1 MKFNI
6 LLNTA
11 FKDIIKNKKRS
22 LLTMLGII
30 IGIAAVITIIAI
42 GRGFQDYV
50 VDSSMGGEGKELSVA
65 FFFQPENPTNSVGSN
80 TSVFT
85 EKNIRDISQ
94 MTDVVKVES
103 DPEQFQNNLLNVSI
117 RKNDGKLESGFAK
130 PVEETE
136 SKIING
142 RAITKL
148 DGDTNQ
154 KVAVISKKLADDLFE
169 NEDPINKTV
178 ILKNDNYIIVG
189 IKENNAATNLFVMGN
204 DVDLPKGTVESRKP
218 KNNNSI
224 SMINVI
230 LKNGTKVQD
239 KAKEIQEYLEKNGP
253 MKAAGSYNFV
263 DIAQQIEGISNV
275 LGSVTIFIS
284 LIAAISLLIAGIGMM
299 NMMYI
304 SVAERIKEIGI
315 RRAIGAKKKEI
326 LYQFM
331 LEGII
336 VTVIGG
342 IIGYI
347 IGMIAAFIASKFLPF
362 PIKLELMPVLISL
375 GISLGI
381 GIVFTYSPANTAAN
395 KNVIDII

>member
-1 MKFNI
+1 MKFNV

-50 VDSSMGGEGKELSVA
+50 VDSLMGGEGKELSVA
-65 FFFQPENPTNSVGSN
+65 FYFQPENPTNSVGSN

-94 MTDVVKVES
+94 ITDVVKVES
-103 DPEQFQNNLLNVSI
+103 DPEQFQNDLLNVSI
-117 RKNDGKLESGFAK
+117 QKNNGKMESAFAK

-136 SKIING
+136 SKIVKG

-154 KVAVISKKLADDLFE
+154 KVAVISQKLADEMFE

-178 ILKNDNYIIVG
+178 IVKNDYYVIVG

-204 DVDLPKGTVESRKP
+204 DVDLPKETLKSRQP

-253 MKAAGSYNFV
+253 MKAAGSYSFV
-263 DIAQQIEGISNV
+263 DIAKQIEGISSV

-326 LYQFM
+326 LHQFM

>member
-50 VDSSMGGEGKELSVA
+50 VDSLMGGEGKELSVA
-65 FFFQPENPTNSVGSN
+65 FYFQPENPTNSVGSN
-80 TSVFT
+80 TSIFT

-94 MTDVVKVES
+94 ITDVLKVES
-103 DPEQFQNNLLNVSI
+103 DPEKFQNDMVNVSMQ
-117 RKNDGKLESGFAK
+117 KNDGKIESAFAK

-136 SKIING
+136 SKIVKG

-154 KVAVISKKLADDLFE
+154 KVAVITQKLADEIFE
-169 NEDPINKTV
+169 DEDPINKTV
-178 ILKNDNYIIVG
+178 LVKNDYYVIVG
-189 IKENNAATNLFVMGN
+189 VKENNATNNFISFGN
-204 DVDLPKGTVESRKP
+204 DVDIPKGTLESRQP

-253 MKAAGSYNFV
+253 MKAAGSYKFV

>member
-1 MKFNI
+1 MKFNV

-50 VDSSMGGEGKELSVA
+50 VDSLMGGEGKELSVA
-65 FFFQPENPTNSVGSN
+65 FYFQPENPTNSVGSN

-94 MTDVVKVES
+94 ITDVVKVES
-103 DPEQFQNNLLNVSI
+103 DPEQFQNDLLNVSI
-117 RKNDGKLESGFAK
+117 QKNDGKMESAFAK

-136 SKIING
+136 SKIVKG

-154 KVAVISKKLADDLFE
+154 KVAVITQKLADEMFE

-178 ILKNDNYIIVG
+178 LVKNDYYVIVG

-204 DVDLPKGTVESRKP
+204 DVDIPKGTLESRKP

-263 DIAQQIEGISNV
+263 DIAKQIEGISSV

-326 LYQFM
+326 LHQFM

>member
-50 VDSSMGGEGKELSVA
+50 VDSLMGGEGKELSVA
-65 FFFQPENPTNSVGSN
+65 FYFQPENPTNSVGNN
-80 TSVFT
+80 TSVFS

-94 MTDVVKVES
+94 ITDVLKVES
-103 DPEQFQNNLLNVSI
+103 DPEKFQNDMVNVSMQ
-117 RKNDGKLESGFAK
+117 KNDGKIESAFAK

-136 SKIING
+136 SKIVKG

-154 KVAVISKKLADDLFE
+154 KVAVITQKLADEIFE
-169 NEDPINKTV
+169 DEDPLDKTV
-178 ILKNDNYIIVG
+178 IVKNDYYVIVG
-189 IKENNAATNLFVMGN
+189 IKENTAATNLFSFGN
-204 DVDLPKGTVESRKP
+204 DVDIPKGTLESRKP

-342 IIGYI
+342 LIGYI

>member
-1 MKFNI
+1 MKFNV

-50 VDSSMGGEGKELSVA
+50 VDSLMGGEGKELSVA
-65 FFFQPENPTNSVGSN
+65 FYFQPENPSNSVGSN

-94 MTDVVKVES
+94 ITDVVKVES
-103 DPEQFQNNLLNVSI
+103 DPEQFQNDLLNVSI
-117 RKNDGKLESGFAK
+117 QKNDGKMESAFAK

-136 SKIING
+136 SKIVKG

-154 KVAVISKKLADDLFE
+154 KVAVITQKLADEIFE

-178 ILKNDNYIIVG
+178 LVKNDYYVIVG

-204 DVDLPKGTVESRKP
+204 DVDLPKETLKSRQP

-253 MKAAGSYNFV
+253 MKAAGSYSFV
-263 DIAQQIEGISNV
+263 DIAKQIEGISSV

-326 LYQFM
+326 LHQFM

>member
-50 VDSSMGGEGKELSVA
+50 VDSLMGGEGKELSVA
-65 FFFQPENPTNSVGSN
+65 FYFQPENPTNSVGSN

-94 MTDVVKVES
+94 ITDVLKVES
-103 DPEQFQNNLLNVSI
+103 DPEKFQNDMVNVSMQ
-117 RKNDGKLESGFAK
+117 KNDGKIESAFAK

-136 SKIING
+136 SKIVKG

-154 KVAVISKKLADDLFE
+154 KVAVITQKLADEIFE
-169 NEDPINKTV
+169 DEDPLDKTV
-178 ILKNDNYIIVG
+178 IVKNDYYVIVG
-189 IKENNAATNLFVMGN
+189 IKESNAATNLFSFGN
-204 DVDLPKGTVESRKP
+204 DVDIPKGTLESRKP

-342 IIGYI
+342 LIGYI

>member
-1 MKFNI
+1 MKFNV

-50 VDSSMGGEGKELSVA
+50 VDSLMGGEGKELSVA
-65 FFFQPENPTNSVGSN
+65 FFFQPDNPTNSVGSN

-94 MTDVVKVES
+94 MADVVKVES
-103 DPEQFQNNLLNVSI
+103 DPEKFQNDMVNISMQ
-117 RKNDGKLESGFAK
+117 KNDGKIESAFAK

-136 SKIING
+136 SKIVKG

-154 KVAVISKKLADDLFE
+154 KVAVITQKLADEIFE
-169 NEDPINKTV
+169 DEDPLDKTV
-178 ILKNDNYIIVG
+178 LVKNDFYVIVG
-189 IKENNAATNLFVMGN
+189 IKENNAATNLFSFGN
-204 DVDLPKGTVESRKP
+204 DVDIPKGTLESRKP

-362 PIKLELMPVLISL
+362 PIKLELIPVLISL

>member
-50 VDSSMGGEGKELSVA
+50 VDSLMGGEGKELSVA

-94 MTDVVKVES
+94 ITDVLKVES
-103 DPEQFQNNLLNVSI
+103 DPEKFQNDMLNVSMQ
-117 RKNDGKLESGFAK
+117 KNDGKIESAFAK

-136 SKIING
+136 SKIVKG

-154 KVAVISKKLADDLFE
+154 KVAVITQKLADEIFE
-169 NEDPINKTV
+169 DEDPINKTV
-178 ILKNDNYIIVG
+178 ILKNDNYVIVG

>member
-1 MKFNI
+1 MKFNV

-50 VDSSMGGEGKELSVA
+50 VDSLMGGEGKELSVA
-65 FFFQPENPTNSVGSN
+65 FYFQPENPSNSVGSN

-94 MTDVVKVES
+94 ITDVVKVES
-103 DPEQFQNNLLNVSI
+103 DPEQFQNDLLNVSI
-117 RKNDGKLESGFAK
+117 QKNDGKMESAFAK

-136 SKIING
+136 SKIVKG

-154 KVAVISKKLADDLFE
+154 KVAVITQKLADEIFE
-169 NEDPINKTV
+169 DEDPINKTV
-178 ILKNDNYIIVG
+178 LVKNDYYVIVG
-189 IKENNAATNLFVMGN
+189 IKENNAATNLFSFGN
-204 DVDLPKGTVESRKP
+204 DVDIPKGTLESRKP

-263 DIAQQIEGISNV
+263 DIAKQIEGISSV

-326 LYQFM
+326 LHQFM

>member
-50 VDSSMGGEGKELSVA
+50 VDSLMGGEGKELSVA

-94 MTDVVKVES
+94 ITDVLKVES
-103 DPEQFQNNLLNVSI
+103 DPEKFQNDMVNVSMQ
-117 RKNDGKLESGFAK
+117 KNNGKIESAFAK

-136 SKIING
+136 SKIVKG

-154 KVAVISKKLADDLFE
+154 KVAVITQKLADEIFE
-169 NEDPINKTV
+169 DEDPLDKTV
-178 ILKNDNYIIVG
+178 LVKNDYYVIVG
-189 IKENNAATNLFVMGN
+189 IKENNAATNLFSFGN
-204 DVDLPKGTVESRKP
+204 DVDIPKGTLESRKP

-253 MKAAGSYNFV
+253 MKATGSYNFV

-347 IGMIAAFIASKFLPF
+347 IGMVAAFIASKFLPF

-375 GISLGI
+375 GISLAI

>member
-50 VDSSMGGEGKELSVA
+50 VDSLMGGEGKELSVA

-103 DPEQFQNNLLNVSI
+103 DPEQFQNDLLNVSI
-117 RKNDGKLESGFAK
+117 QKNDGKMESAFAK

-136 SKIING
+136 SKIVKG

-178 ILKNDNYIIVG
+178 ILKNDNYVIVG

>member
-1 MKFNI
+1 MKFNV

-50 VDSSMGGEGKELSVA
+50 VDSLMGGEGKELSVA
-65 FFFQPENPTNSVGSN
+65 FYFQPENPTNSVGSN

-94 MTDVVKVES
+94 ITDVVKVES
-103 DPEQFQNNLLNVSI
+103 DPEQFQNDLLNVSI
-117 RKNDGKLESGFAK
+117 QKNDGKMESAFAK

-136 SKIING
+136 SKIVKG

-154 KVAVISKKLADDLFE
+154 KVAVITQKLADEMFE

-178 ILKNDNYIIVG
+178 IVKNDYYVIVG
-189 IKENNAATNLFVMGN
+189 IKENNAATNLFVIGN
-204 DVDLPKGTVESRKP
+204 DVDLPKETLKSRQP

-253 MKAAGSYNFV
+253 MKAAGSYSFV
-263 DIAQQIEGISNV
+263 DIAKQIEGISSV

-326 LYQFM
+326 LHQFM

-347 IGMIAAFIASKFLPF
+347 IGMVAAFIASKFLPF

>member
-50 VDSSMGGEGKELSVA
+50 VDSLMGGEGKELSVA

-94 MTDVVKVES
+94 ITDVLKVES
-103 DPEQFQNNLLNVSI
+103 DPEKFQNDMVNVSI
-117 RKNDGKLESGFAK
+117 QKNNGKIESAFAK

-136 SKIING
+136 SKIVKG

-154 KVAVISKKLADDLFE
+154 KVAVITQKLADEIFE
-169 NEDPINKTV
+169 DEDPLDKTV
-178 ILKNDNYIIVG
+178 LVKNDYYVIVG
-189 IKENNAATNLFVMGN
+189 IKENNAATNLFSFGN
-204 DVDLPKGTVESRKP
+204 DVDIPKGTLESRKP

-347 IGMIAAFIASKFLPF
+347 IGMVAAFIASKFLPF

-375 GISLGI
+375 GISLAI

>member
-50 VDSSMGGEGKELSVA
+50 VDSLMGGEGKELSVA
-65 FFFQPENPTNSVGSN
+65 FYFQPENPTNSVGSN
-80 TSVFT
+80 ASVFT

-94 MTDVVKVES
+94 ITDVLKVES
-103 DPEQFQNNLLNVSI
+103 DPEKFQNDMVNVSMQ
-117 RKNDGKLESGFAK
+117 KNDGKIESAFAK

-136 SKIING
+136 SKIVRG

-154 KVAVISKKLADDLFE
+154 KVAVITQKLADEIFE
-169 NEDPINKTV
+169 DEDPLDKTV
-178 ILKNDNYIIVG
+178 IVKNDYYVIVG
-189 IKENNAATNLFVMGN
+189 IKESNAATNLFSFGN
-204 DVDLPKGTVESRKP
+204 DVDIPKGTLESRKP

-342 IIGYI
+342 LIGYI

>member
-50 VDSSMGGEGKELSVA
+50 VDSLMGGEGKELSVA

-94 MTDVVKVES
+94 ITDVLKVES
-103 DPEQFQNNLLNVSI
+103 DPEKFQNDMVNVSMQ
-117 RKNDGKLESGFAK
+117 KNNGKIESAFAK

-136 SKIING
+136 SKIVKG

-154 KVAVISKKLADDLFE
+154 KVAVITQKLADEIFE
-169 NEDPINKTV
+169 DEDPLDKTV
-178 ILKNDNYIIVG
+178 LVKNDYYVIVG
-189 IKENNAATNLFVMGN
+189 IKENNAATNLFSFGN
-204 DVDLPKGTVESRKP
+204 DVDIPKGTLESRKP

>member
-22 LLTMLGII
+22 VLTMLGII

-50 VDSSMGGEGKELSVA
+50 VDSLMGGEGKELSVA

-94 MTDVVKVES
+94 ITDVVKVES

-136 SKIING
+136 SKIVNG

-178 ILKNDNYIIVG
+178 ILKNDNYVIVG

-204 DVDLPKGTVESRKP
+204 DVELPKGTVESRKP

>member
-50 VDSSMGGEGKELSVA
+50 VDSLMGGEGKELSVA
-65 FFFQPENPTNSVGSN
+65 FFFQPDNPTNSVGSN

-136 SKIING
+136 SKIVNG

-178 ILKNDNYIIVG
+178 ILKNDNYVIVG

-204 DVDLPKGTVESRKP
+204 DVELPKGTVESRKP

-263 DIAQQIEGISNV
+263 DIVQQIEGISNV

>member
-22 LLTMLGII
+22 VLTMLGII

-50 VDSSMGGEGKELSVA
+50 VDSLMGGEGKELSVA
-65 FFFQPENPTNSVGSN
+65 FFFQLENPTNSVGSN

-94 MTDVVKVES
+94 ITDVLKVES
-103 DPEQFQNNLLNVSI
+103 DPEKFQNDMVNVSMQ
-117 RKNDGKLESGFAK
+117 KNDGKIESAFAK

-136 SKIING
+136 SKIVKG

-154 KVAVISKKLADDLFE
+154 KVAVITQKLADEIFE
-169 NEDPINKTV
+169 DEDPINKTV
-178 ILKNDNYIIVG
+178 LVKNDYYVIVG
-189 IKENNAATNLFVMGN
+189 IKENNAATNLFSFGN
-204 DVDLPKGTVESRKP
+204 DVDIPKGTLESRKP

-263 DIAQQIEGISNV
+263 DIAKQIEGISSV

-326 LYQFM
+326 LHQFM

>member
-50 VDSSMGGEGKELSVA
+50 VDSLMGGEGKELSVA
-65 FFFQPENPTNSVGSN
+65 FYFQPENPTNSVGSN

-85 EKNIRDISQ
+85 EKNIRDIQQ

-136 SKIING
+136 SKIVNG

-178 ILKNDNYIIVG
+178 ILKNDNYVIVG

>member
-1 MKFNI
+1 MKFNV

-50 VDSSMGGEGKELSVA
+50 VDSLMGGEGKELSVA
-65 FFFQPENPTNSVGSN
+65 FYFQPENPTNSVGSN

-94 MTDVVKVES
+94 ITDVVKVES
-103 DPEQFQNNLLNVSI
+103 DPEQFQNDLLNVSI
-117 RKNDGKLESGFAK
+117 QKNDGKMESAFAK

-136 SKIING
+136 SKIVKG

-154 KVAVISKKLADDLFE
+154 KVAVITQKLADEMFE

-178 ILKNDNYIIVG
+178 LVKNDYYVIVG

-204 DVDLPKGTVESRKP
+204 DVDLPKETLKSRQP

-253 MKAAGSYNFV
+253 MKAAGSYSFV
-263 DIAQQIEGISNV
+263 DIAKQIEGISSV

-326 LYQFM
+326 LHQFM

-347 IGMIAAFIASKFLPF
+347 IGMVAAFIASKFLPF

>member
-1 MKFNI
+1 MKFNV

-50 VDSSMGGEGKELSVA
+50 VDSLMGGEGKELSVA
-65 FFFQPENPTNSVGSN
+65 FYFQPENPTNSVGSN

-94 MTDVVKVES
+94 ITDVVKVES
-103 DPEQFQNNLLNVSI
+103 DPEQFQNDLLNVSI
-117 RKNDGKLESGFAK
+117 QKNDGKMESAFAK

-136 SKIING
+136 SKIVKG

-154 KVAVISKKLADDLFE
+154 KVAVITQKLADEIFE

-178 ILKNDNYIIVG
+178 LVKNDYYVIVG

-204 DVDLPKGTVESRKP
+204 DVDLPKETLKSRQP

-253 MKAAGSYNFV
+253 MKAAGSYSFV
-263 DIAQQIEGISNV
+263 DIAKQIEGISSV

-326 LYQFM
+326 LHQFM

-347 IGMIAAFIASKFLPF
+347 IGMVAAFIASKFLPF

>member
-50 VDSSMGGEGKELSVA
+50 VDSLMGGEGKELSVA
-65 FFFQPENPTNSVGSN
+65 FYFQPENPTNSVGSN

-94 MTDVVKVES
+94 ITDVLKVES
-103 DPEQFQNNLLNVSI
+103 DPEKFQNDMVNVSMQ
-117 RKNDGKLESGFAK
+117 KNDGKIESAFAK

-136 SKIING
+136 SKIVKG
-142 RAITKL
+142 RPITKL

-178 ILKNDNYIIVG
+178 ILKNDNYVIVG

>member
-50 VDSSMGGEGKELSVA
+50 VDSLMGGEGKELSVA
-65 FFFQPENPTNSVGSN
+65 FFFQPDNPANSVGSN

-103 DPEQFQNNLLNVSI
+103 DPEQFKNNLLNVSI
-117 RKNDGKLESGFAK
+117 LKNDGKLESGFAK

-136 SKIING
+136 SKIVNG

-178 ILKNDNYIIVG
+178 ILKNDNYVIVG

-204 DVDLPKGTVESRKP
+204 DVELPKGTVESRKP

-326 LYQFM
+326 LHQFM

>member
-1 MKFNI
+1 MKFNV
-6 LLNTA
+6 LFNTA

-50 VDSSMGGEGKELSVA
+50 VDSLMGGEGKELSVA
-65 FFFQPENPTNSVGSN
+65 FFFQPDNPTNSVGSN

-103 DPEQFQNNLLNVSI
+103 DPDQFQNDLLNVSI
-117 RKNDGKLESGFAK
+117 RKNDGKMESSFAK

-136 SKIING
+136 SKIVKG

-148 DGDTNQ
+148 DGDNNQ
-154 KVAVISKKLADDLFE
+154 KVAVISQKIADEIFE
-169 NEDPINKTV
+169 NEDPINKT
-178 ILKNDNYIIVG
+178 ILVKNDYFVIVG
-189 IKENNAATNLFVMGN
+189 VKENNAATNLFSIGN
-204 DVDLPKGTVESRKP
+204 DVDLPKGTLQSRQP
-218 KNNNSI
+218 KDNNSI
-224 SMINVI
+224 SMINVV

-239 KAKEIQEYLEKNGP
+239 KAKEIKEYLEKNGP
-253 MKAAGSYNFV
+253 MKAAGSYSFV
-263 DIAQQIEGISNV
+263 DIAKQIEGISSV
-275 LGSVTIFIS
+275 LGSITIFIS

-347 IGMIAAFIASKFLPF
+347 IGMVAALIASKFLPF

-375 GISLGI
+375 GISMGI

>member
-1 MKFNI
+1 MKFNV

-50 VDSSMGGEGKELSVA
+50 VDSLMGGEGKELSVA
-65 FFFQPENPTNSVGSN
+65 FYFQPENPTNSVGSN

-94 MTDVVKVES
+94 ITDVVKVES
-103 DPEQFQNNLLNVSI
+103 DPEQFQNDLLNVSI
-117 RKNDGKLESGFAK
+117 QKNDGKMESAFAK

-136 SKIING
+136 SKIVKG

-154 KVAVISKKLADDLFE
+154 KVAVITQKLADEIFE

-178 ILKNDNYIIVG
+178 LVKNDYYVIVG

-204 DVDLPKGTVESRKP
+204 DVDLPKETLKSRQP

-253 MKAAGSYNFV
+253 MKAAGSYSFV
-263 DIAQQIEGISNV
+263 DIAKQIEGISSV

-326 LYQFM
+326 LHQFM

>member
-1 MKFNI
+1 MKFNV

-50 VDSSMGGEGKELSVA
+50 VDSLMGGEGKELSVA

-94 MTDVVKVES
+94 ITDVVKVES
-103 DPEQFQNNLLNVSI
+103 DSDDFQNNLLNVSI
-117 RKNDGKLESGFAK
+117 RKNDGKMESAFAK
-130 PVEETE
+130 LVEETE
-136 SKIING
+136 RKIVKG

-154 KVAVISKKLADDLFE
+154 KVAVITQKLADEIFE
-169 NEDPINKTV
+169 DEDPINKTV
-178 ILKNDNYIIVG
+178 LVKNDYYVIVG
-189 IKENNAATNLFVMGN
+189 VKENNATNNFISFGN
-204 DVDLPKGTVESRKP
+204 DVDIPKGTLESRQP

-253 MKAAGSYNFV
+253 MKAAGSYKFV

>member
-50 VDSSMGGEGKELSVA
+50 VDSLMGGEGKELSVA
-65 FFFQPENPTNSVGSN
+65 FYFQPENPTNSVGSN
-80 TSVFT
+80 TSVLT

-94 MTDVVKVES
+94 ITDVLKVES
-103 DPEQFQNNLLNVSI
+103 DPEKFQNDMVNVSMQ
-117 RKNDGKLESGFAK
+117 KNDGKIESAFAK

-136 SKIING
+136 SKIVKG

-154 KVAVISKKLADDLFE
+154 KVAVITQKLADEIFE
-169 NEDPINKTV
+169 DEDPLDKTV
-178 ILKNDNYIIVG
+178 LVKNDYYVIVG
-189 IKENNAATNLFVMGN
+189 IKENNAATNLFSFGN
-204 DVDLPKGTVESRKP
+204 DVDIPKGTLESRKP

-253 MKAAGSYNFV
+253 MKDAGSYNFV

>member
-1 MKFNI
+1 MKFNV

-50 VDSSMGGEGKELSVA
+50 VDSLMGGEGKELSVA
-65 FFFQPENPTNSVGSN
+65 FYFQPENPTNSVGSN

-94 MTDVVKVES
+94 ITDVVKVES
-103 DPEQFQNNLLNVSI
+103 DPEQFQNDLLNVSI
-117 RKNDGKLESGFAK
+117 QKNDGKMESAFAK

-136 SKIING
+136 SKIVKG

-154 KVAVISKKLADDLFE
+154 KVAVITQKLADEMFE

-178 ILKNDNYIIVG
+178 LVKNDYYVIVG
-189 IKENNAATNLFVMGN
+189 IKENNAATNLFVIGN
-204 DVDLPKGTVESRKP
+204 DVDLPKETLKSRQP

-253 MKAAGSYNFV
+253 MKAAGSYSFV
-263 DIAQQIEGISNV
+263 DIAKQIEGISSV

-326 LYQFM
+326 LHQFM

-347 IGMIAAFIASKFLPF
+347 IGMVAAFIASKFLPF

>member
-50 VDSSMGGEGKELSVA
+50 VDSLMGGEGKELSVA
-65 FFFQPENPTNSVGSN
+65 FYFQPENPTNSVGSN

-103 DPEQFQNNLLNVSI
+103 DPVQFQNNLLNVSI

-136 SKIING
+136 SKIVKG
-142 RAITKL
+142 RPITKL

-154 KVAVISKKLADDLFE
+154 KVAVISKKLADEIFE

-178 ILKNDNYIIVG
+178 ILKNDNYVIVG

-263 DIAQQIEGISNV
+263 DVAQQIEGISNV

>member
-42 GRGFQDYV
+42 GRGFQNYV
-50 VDSSMGGEGKELSVA
+50 VDSLMGGEGKELSVA
-65 FFFQPENPTNSVGSN
+65 FFFQPDNPTNSVGSN

-136 SKIING
+136 SKIVNG

-178 ILKNDNYIIVG
+178 ILKNDNYVIVG

-204 DVDLPKGTVESRKP
+204 DVELPKGTVESRKP

-326 LYQFM
+326 LHQFM

>member
-1 MKFNI
+1 MKFNV

-50 VDSSMGGEGKELSVA
+50 VDSLMGGEGKELSVA
-65 FFFQPENPTNSVGSN
+65 FYFQPENPTNSVGSN

-94 MTDVVKVES
+94 ITDVVKVES
-103 DPEQFQNNLLNVSI
+103 DPEQFQNDLLNVSI
-117 RKNDGKLESGFAK
+117 QKNDGKMESAFAK

-136 SKIING
+136 SKIVKG

-154 KVAVISKKLADDLFE
+154 KVAVISQKLADEMFE

-178 ILKNDNYIIVG
+178 LVKNDYYVIVG
-189 IKENNAATNLFVMGN
+189 IKENNAASNLFTFGN
-204 DVDLPKGTVESRKP
+204 DVDLPKETLKSRQP

-253 MKAAGSYNFV
+253 MKAAGSYSFV
-263 DIAQQIEGISNV
+263 DIAKQIEGISSV

-326 LYQFM
+326 LHQFM

-362 PIKLELMPVLISL
+362 PIKLELIPVLISL

>member
-50 VDSSMGGEGKELSVA
+50 VDSLMGGEGKELSVA

-136 SKIING
+136 SKIVNG

-178 ILKNDNYIIVG
+178 ILKNDNYVIVG

-204 DVDLPKGTVESRKP
+204 DVELPKGTVESRKP

>member
-50 VDSSMGGEGKELSVA
+50 VDSLMGGEGKELSIA
-65 FFFQPENPTNSVGSN
+65 FYFQPENPTNSVGSN
-80 TSVFT
+80 TSIFT

-94 MTDVVKVES
+94 ITDVLKVES
-103 DPEQFQNNLLNVSI
+103 DPEKFQNDMVNVSMQ
-117 RKNDGKLESGFAK
+117 KNDGKIESAFAK

-136 SKIING
+136 SKIVKG
-142 RAITKL
+142 RPITKL

-178 ILKNDNYIIVG
+178 ILKNDNYVIVG

-239 KAKEIQEYLEKNGP
+239 KAEEIQEYLEKNGP

-375 GISLGI
+375 GISLCI

>member
-50 VDSSMGGEGKELSVA
+50 VDSLMGGEGKELSVA

-103 DPEQFQNNLLNVSI
+103 DPEKFQNDMVNVSMQ
-117 RKNDGKLESGFAK
+117 KNDGKIESAFAK

-136 SKIING
+136 SKIVKG

-154 KVAVISKKLADDLFE
+154 KVAVITQKLADEIFE
-169 NEDPINKTV
+169 DEDPLDKTV
-178 ILKNDNYIIVG
+178 IVKNDYYVIVG
-189 IKENNAATNLFVMGN
+189 IKENNAATNLFSFGN
-204 DVDLPKGTVESRKP
+204 DVDIPKGTLESRKP

>member
-30 IGIAAVITIIAI
+30 IGVAAVITIIAI

-50 VDSSMGGEGKELSVA
+50 VDSLMGGEGKELSVA

-117 RKNDGKLESGFAK
+117 QKNDGKLESGFAK

-136 SKIING
+136 SKIVNG

-178 ILKNDNYIIVG
+178 IFKNDNYVIVG

-204 DVDLPKGTVESRKP
+204 DVELPKGTVESRKP

>member
-50 VDSSMGGEGKELSVA
+50 VDSLMGGEGKELSVA
-65 FFFQPENPTNSVGSN
+65 FYFQPENPTNSVGNN

-94 MTDVVKVES
+94 ITDVLKVES
-103 DPEQFQNNLLNVSI
+103 DPEKFQNDMVNVSMQ
-117 RKNDGKLESGFAK
+117 KNDGKIESAFAK

-136 SKIING
+136 SKIVKG

-154 KVAVISKKLADDLFE
+154 KVAVITQKLADEIFE
-169 NEDPINKTV
+169 DEDPLDKTV
-178 ILKNDNYIIVG
+178 IVKNDYYVIVG
-189 IKENNAATNLFVMGN
+189 IKENTAATNLFSFGS
-204 DVDLPKGTVESRKP
+204 DVDIPKGTLESRKP

-224 SMINVI
+224 SMIDVI

>member
-50 VDSSMGGEGKELSVA
+50 VDSLMGGEGKELSVA
-65 FFFQPENPTNSVGSN
+65 FFFQPDNPTNSVGSN

-103 DPEQFQNNLLNVSI
+103 DPEKFQNDMVNVSMQ
-117 RKNDGKLESGFAK
+117 KNDGKIESAFAK

-136 SKIING
+136 SKIVKG
-142 RAITKL
+142 RPITKL

-154 KVAVISKKLADDLFE
+154 KVAVITQKLADEIFE
-169 NEDPINKTV
+169 DEDPLDKTV
-178 ILKNDNYIIVG
+178 IVKNDYYVIVG
-189 IKENNAATNLFVMGN
+189 IKENNAATNLFSFGN
-204 DVDLPKGTVESRKP
+204 DVDIPKGTLESRKP